1 MKKKQYLKPQNT
13 LYSCTTVSF
22 LAQSNTGGS
31 ETGGSETGGNIPGGN
46 EGADEEGSSV
56 KHNIWNEW

>member
-13 LYSCTTVSF
+13 LYSFTTESF
-22 LAQSNTGGS
+22 LAKSN
-31 ETGGSETGGNIPGGN
+31 TGGSETGGNIPGGN
-46 EGADEEGSSV
+46 EGADEERSRV

>member
-13 LYSCTTVSF
+13 LYSFTTESF
-22 LAQSNTGGS
+22 LAQSNTGES

-46 EGADEEGSSV
+46 GGADEEESRV